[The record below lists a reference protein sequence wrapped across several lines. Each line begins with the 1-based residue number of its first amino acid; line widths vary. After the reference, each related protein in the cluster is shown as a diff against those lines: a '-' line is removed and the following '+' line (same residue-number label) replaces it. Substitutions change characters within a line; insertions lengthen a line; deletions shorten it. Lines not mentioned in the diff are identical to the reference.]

1 MPSPGDCIR
10 CGDGQ
15 GASGILARMPRRTAR
30 VAVALLALALAL
42 GACSGGDDDSDSA
55 STDDD
60 APVEGEIDLK
70 VGDVV
75 VESLGDP
82 AELPR
87 QARNRVLEQ
96 VQRYV
101 DEATL
106 APLIDGEPADL
117 RPLFADTVAGRIG
130 RSGRDRGALT
140 DDLVPAASESIEA
153 RAKPVQLSALAD
165 GAGGWVMVGAT
176 VDYTVDATVD
186 GGPVTIHRVG
196 DLYLA
201 PSGKSWKIVA
211 YDMGVGRETED
222 GSTSTTADTTESTNE
237 DGSES

>member
-1 MPSPGDCIR
+1 MPVR
-10 CGDGQ
+10 N
-15 GASGILARMPRRTAR
+15 ARAP
-30 VAVALLALALAL
+30 VALLVLALAL
-42 GACSGGDDDSDSA
+42 GACGGGDDSDSA
-55 STDDD
+55 STDED
-60 APVEGEIDLK
+60 APVQGEIDLRL
-70 VGDVV
+70 GDVA

-106 APLIDGEPADL
+106 APLVEGQSADL
-117 RPLFADTVAGRIG
+117 RSLFADAVARRVGPD
-130 RSGRDRGALT
+130 GRDRGALT
-140 DDLVPAASESIEA
+140 DDLVPAASESIET

-176 VDYTVDATVD
+176 IDYTVRATVD

-196 DLYLA
+196 DVYLA
-201 PSGKSWKIVA
+201 PAERSWKIVA
-211 YDMGVGRETED
+211 YDIGVGRETED
-222 GSTSTTADTTESTNE
+222 GTTGTTAKTTETTND
-237 DGSES
+237 DGSGS

>member
-1 MPSPGDCIR
+1 
-10 CGDGQ
+10 
-15 GASGILARMPRRTAR
+15 MPRRTAR
-30 VAVALLALALAL
+30 AAVALLALLALAL
-42 GACSGGDDDSDSA
+42 GACSGGGDDSDSA

-117 RPLFADTVAGRIG
+117 RPLFADTVAQRIG

-196 DLYLA
+196 DLYFEPA
-201 PSGKSWKIVA
+201 GKAWKIVA
-211 YDMGVGRETED
+211 YDVGVGRETED
-222 GSTSTTADTTESTNE
+222 GTTSTTADSTETTND